1 MDARVHHLQAEAE
14 RLTFSP
20 ERLVTHA
27 KADDLAILSDIHRD
41 KLAARQRHVAVARHV
56 SDYEFNNTYQYV
68 IGREDTHLQWL
79 EAAIA
84 DLGGTPAS
92 IEEPAVTPSSG
103 KAADRFLPLVAE
115 DAQAATALVGKW
127 RPRLDEIGSERHR
140 KMVNLMLG
148 ETLEQQRFFEHA
160 LAGRADL
167 LGRRS
172 SSGAPPAGE
181 VLPARW
187 LE

>member
-1 MDARVHHLQAEAE
+1 M
-14 RLTFSP
+14 
-20 ERLVTHA
+20 THA

-115 DAQAATALVGKW
+115 DAQAATALVAKW

-148 ETLEQQRFFEHA
+148 ETLEQQRFFEHM
-160 LAGRADL
+160 LAGREDL
-167 LGRRS
+167 LGRRLPGS
-172 SSGAPPAGE
+172 STGDG
-181 VLPARW
+181 VLPVRW
-187 LE
+187 IS